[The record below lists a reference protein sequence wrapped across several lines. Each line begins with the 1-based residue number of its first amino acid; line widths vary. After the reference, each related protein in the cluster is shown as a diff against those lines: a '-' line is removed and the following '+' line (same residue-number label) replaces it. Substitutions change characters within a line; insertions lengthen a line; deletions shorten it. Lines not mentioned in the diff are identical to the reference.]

1 MAGLSQTHICHLAAL
16 LANAVLT
23 EGFAGLHGLTSVVR
37 WKQKWIT
44 EHPEQ
49 PEGCLVFPSSK
60 VSAFLSHLLE
70 ECTNNNSK
78 DSLGAIKSARKALRH
93 LRGCQAGIPDDGTEF
108 PSQPYIAGV
117 TSRAKIAT
125 TDARQRLVLVGKA
138 KLVPLN
144 SREHIVLSTICS

>member
-1 MAGLSQTHICHLAAL
+1 MQCLLKVL
-16 LANAVLT
+16 LA
-23 EGFAGLHGLTSVVR
+23 LHGLTCFVC

-60 VSAFLSHLLE
+60 VSAFLLHLLE
-70 ECTNNNSK
+70 ECTNNNSR
-78 DSLGAIKSARKALRH
+78 DPLGAIKSARKALRH
-93 LRGCQAGIPDDGTEF
+93 LRACQASIPDDGTEF

-117 TSRAKIAT
+117 TSRAKTAT
-125 TDARQRLVLVGKA
+125 TEARQRLVLVGKA

-144 SREHIVLSTICS
+144 SS

>member
-1 MAGLSQTHICHLAAL
+1 M
-16 LANAVLT
+16 
-23 EGFAGLHGLTSVVR
+23 
-37 WKQKWIT
+37 
-44 EHPEQ
+44 
-49 PEGCLVFPSSK
+49 FPSSK

-78 DSLGAIKSARKALRH
+78 DPLGAIKSARKALRH
-93 LRGCQAGIPDDGTEF
+93 LRACQAGIPDDGTEF

-138 KLVPLN
+138 KFVSLN
-144 SREHIVLSTICS
+144 STHCVVNLFLFKSEATNQSYAASTLSDEEYAALLDAAMCFPDKQVQS